1 MIKPGDMINNRY
13 HVLQELGDGAFGK
26 TFTIED
32 RLRNDQKV
40 IKILNLT
47 IPKALELFKQE
58 YDVLNRLNHP
68 GIPKVAMDGYV
79 EFRCFHTQEILHGIV
94 MEKIEGQDLKRWLEN
109 NKITNPKQ
117 AIVWL
122 EQLIDILGHVHQHN
136 YCHRD
141 IKPSNIMLKPNG
153 QLVLIDFGIVKELT
167 QQDQRQT
174 IPSTK
179 IGTPGYAS
187 PEQGERNLPN
197 LENFQFDYRSDFF
210 SLGRTFVH
218 LLTEIYPGNGE
229 LNIDSRTLKL
239 LWRDKAPGISEKFK
253 DLIDD
258 LMEYQPRDRPKSTK
272 EILKR
277 IKSIDAPVTSFSPY
291 IVYLSFVLNLV
302 LLTLLAMG
310 FTLNIGFKLLFIVVI
325 LVIADF
331 LFLHQIQS
339 LFKL

>member
-58 YDVLNRLNHP
+58 CNVLQQLNHS
-68 GIPKVAMDGYV
+68 GIPQVAMDGYV

-94 MEKIEGQDLKRWLEN
+94 MEKIEGQDLNRWLDN
-109 NKITNPKQ
+109 NKITNTEQ
-117 AIVWL
+117 AITWL

-141 IKPSNIMLKPNG
+141 IKPSNIMLKPDG
-153 QLVLIDFGIVKELT
+153 ELVLIDFGIVKEFT
-167 QQDQRQT
+167 QQTQRQNTPAT
-174 IPSTK
+174 I
-179 IGTPGYAS
+179 IGSPGYNS
-187 PEQGERNLPN
+187 PEQERGTSIN
-197 LENFQFDYRSDFF
+197 YTSDFF
-210 SLGRTFVH
+210 SLGRTFVN
-218 LLTEIYPGNGE
+218 LLTGIYPGNGE
-229 LNIDSRTLKL
+229 LNIDSRTSKL
-239 LWRDKAPGISEKFK
+239 LWRDQVPGISEKFK

-258 LMEYQPRDRPKSTK
+258 LMEYEPRNRPKSTK

-277 IKSIDAPVTSFSPY
+277 IKLIDDPVASFPPY

-302 LLTLLAMG
+302 LLTLLAMR
-310 FTLNIGFKLLFIVVI
+310 FTLNIGFKILFMVII

-331 LFLHQIQS
+331 LFLHKIQS
-339 LFKL
+339 LFKR

>member
-1 MIKPGDMINNRY
+1 MQKRIFHCTKHAVINILTDLLHKERFY
-13 HVLQELGDGAFGK
+13 IRDV
-26 TFTIED
+26 
-32 RLRNDQKV
+32 NDKKGF
-40 IKILNLT
+40 IY
-47 IPKALELFKQE
+47 A
-58 YDVLNRLNHP
+58 
-68 GIPKVAMDGYV
+68 
-79 EFRCFHTQEILHGIV
+79 
-94 MEKIEGQDLKRWLEN
+94 
-109 NKITNPKQ
+109 
-117 AIVWL
+117 
-122 EQLIDILGHVHQHN
+122 
-136 YCHRD
+136 
-141 IKPSNIMLKPNG
+141 
-153 QLVLIDFGIVKELT
+153 
-167 QQDQRQT
+167 QQGL
-174 IPSTK
+174 S
-179 IGTPGYAS
+179 
-187 PEQGERNLPN
+187 
-197 LENFQFDYRSDFF
+197 FF

-258 LMEYQPRDRPKSTK
+258 LMEYEPRDRPKSTK

-277 IKSIDAPVTSFSPY
+277 INSIDAPATSFSPY